1 MILYNWVHDF
11 FLSSATKT
19 TSEPSRRSWWW
30 VVPKWNM
37 ILSLLVR
44 PQSAVARLEHLVA
57 VVSSRQLLPGLAAN
71 VMVHSNVKHAVIAR
85 PAADE

>member
-1 MILYNWVHDF
+1 
-11 FLSSATKT
+11 
-19 TSEPSRRSWWW
+19 
-30 VVPKWNM
+30 M

-44 PQSAVARLEHLVA
+44 PQTAVARLANLES
-57 VVSSRQLLPGLAAN
+57 VVPVSQLLPGLVAN